1 MVTRGRVPRLLKKG
15 VGRGGQSAW
24 SPCGGGRAGEGR
36 PALAYLAADGLQPVQ
51 PVQRLLGVAQVLL
64 QLGVEDPHGE
74 GHHGACNQSQ
84 SRLAVRC
91 PRPPHP
97 PRDRALSFPGKD
109 GEAWA
114 AALRA
119 ADQGSPTPGPWTAP
133 VGGRWG
139 AGQRARLRLR
149 LQQVPGASVTASA
162 PPQTLRR
169 QVPVAAPGP
178 GAAKVGDRWSRQSA
192 GDGASTV
199 PAAASHPCG
208 NHRPV
213 TGQHRALPLPGLGP
227 SPRESV
233 RPCCRGAPCAGRE
246 AALRPAGPGRGAG
259 QTLREQSLLVGPSFR
274 KMRLRSRPAKA
285 RAGLT
290 PEKRPPQ
297 VFRKRSTETPPCA
310 LRPCSAANPL
320 PPRSHR
326 EAQPPP
332 RLHTGR

>member
-1 MVTRGRVPRLLKKG
+1 MVTRGWVPRLLKKG
-15 VGRGGQSAW
+15 VGRGGQSAR
-24 SPCGGGRAGEGR
+24 SPCGGGPPGAGLPCCRRPSARAAGPAPPGGCPGTAAARRGGPAWRRAPWSLQSKPEPVSR
-36 PALAYLAADGLQPVQ
+36 PLPA
-51 PVQRLLGVAQVLL
+51 
-64 QLGVEDPHGE
+64 
-74 GHHGACNQSQ
+74 
-84 SRLAVRC
+84 
-91 PRPPHP
+91 PPHP
-97 PRDRALSFPGKD
+97 PRDGALLFPGKD

-213 TGQHRALPLPGLGP
+213 TGQHRALPLPGMGP

-274 KMRLRSRPAKA
+274 KMRLWSRPAKA